1 MRLRL
6 SGPSHYV
13 RLCLGR
19 LLQVMCMD
27 RRTTSTCGID
37 IVGAVTS
44 VLAQPTLAADP
55 VVAQC
60 VEDVI
65 QRSG

>member
-1 MRLRL
+1 
-6 SGPSHYV
+6 
-13 RLCLGR
+13 
-19 LLQVMCMD
+19 MCMD